1 MVVMLIYLYKLRCS
15 TPSRQLGK
23 FSSCAHNDPRYR
35 TDHAPTTMDYRR
47 EIDGLRALAVLP
59 VILFHAGFE
68 TFGGGFVGVDV
79 FFVISGYLITTII
92 LAELDQGKFSIVN
105 FYERRA
111 RRILPALF
119 LVMLVSLV
127 FGYMWLMPDEFKNF
141 GQSLV
146 ATSLFSNNILLSF
159 TSGYWSLASEF
170 KPLLHTW
177 SLGVE
182 EQYYVIIPMILMLF
196 WSLNKNGILYL
207 LWTIFLTSLC
217 FAIWF
222 VNVSPDRAFYI
233 LPTRAWEICIGAL
246 SSLYLSRHPSIA
258 SFHKLSDVLS
268 FTGFVLIFFAV
279 LTFDNTVLSPSYFLL
294 IPTVG
299 AVLVILFCQP
309 GTFIF
314 KILGNKIV
322 VFVGLLSYSLYLWHQ
337 PVFAYLRVFS
347 LEHPSPV
354 TFLSLLPVIFV
365 FSFLTWKFVES
376 PFRIKAFISRNNLFY
391 FSISF
396 SILFVVI
403 GLFLNKNYGMTLR
416 VFDAKISIADMD
428 KRIYNEKIYSLKKS
442 EFSKAP
448 LTKILILGNS
458 FARDFTNITL
468 ENFDVS
474 RVEIVYRNDLYQC
487 IESDINKNLFNLF
500 IEADVIAFASGDY
513 SKDCYSKDIAFAL
526 SRNKR
531 IYYIGTKE
539 FGYNLNWLIRL
550 SKNERLNQFNSIS
563 AETISADKQMSEAI
577 PQEHFISLLTPT
589 LVNGKIPITDEL
601 GRMLS
606 TDRAHLTKFGAL
618 YFGKKAVL
626 GTSYSELFR

>member
-1 MVVMLIYLYKLRCS
+1 M
-15 TPSRQLGK
+15 
-23 FSSCAHNDPRYR
+23 NYR
-35 TDHAPTTMDYRR
+35 H
-47 EIDGLRALAVLP
+47 EIDGLRALAVIP

-68 TFGGGFVGVDV
+68 TFSGGFIGVDV

-92 LAELDQGKFSIVN
+92 LAELEQGNFSIIN

-119 LVMLVSLV
+119 LVMLFSLV
-127 FGYMWLMPDEFKNF
+127 LGYLYLMPDEFKNL

-159 TSGYWSLASEF
+159 TSGYWNLASEF

-182 EQYYVIIPMILMLF
+182 EQYYVIVPILLMLF
-196 WSLNKNGILYL
+196 WRLNKNGILYL

-222 VNVSPDRAFYI
+222 VNVSPDWAFFT

-246 SSLYLSRHPSIA
+246 SSLYLSRHPSMA
-258 SFHKLSDVLS
+258 SYKLSDVLS
-268 FTGFVLIFFAV
+268 FTGFVLICVSV
-279 LTFDNTVLSPSYFLL
+279 LTFNNRVLSPSYFLL

-299 AVLVILFCQP
+299 AVLVILFCHP
-309 GTFIF
+309 GTFVF

-337 PVFAYLRVFS
+337 PLFAYLRVFS
-347 LEHPSPV
+347 LEHPSPI
-354 TFLSLLPVIFV
+354 TFLSLFPVIFV
-365 FSFLTWKFVES
+365 FSLLTWKFVES
-376 PFRIKAFISRNNLFY
+376 PFRIKAFVSRNNLFY

-396 SILFVVI
+396 SILFLVV
-403 GLFLNKNYGMTLR
+403 GLFLNKNYGMPLR
-416 VFDAKISIADMD
+416 IFDSTISIVDMD

-442 EFSKAP
+442 NFSKEP
-448 LTKILILGNS
+448 LTKILIFGNS

-474 RVEIVYRNDLYQC
+474 RVEIVYRDDLQEC
-487 IESDINKNLFNLF
+487 FHSDGNKNMFNLF
-500 IEADVIAFASGDY
+500 SEADVIVIASGVY
-513 SKDCYSKDIAFAL
+513 NKDCYIKDIAFAL
-526 SRNKR
+526 SKDKK

-550 SKNERLNQFNSIS
+550 GKNERINQFNSIS
-563 AETISADKQMSEAI
+563 AVTISADKEMSEAI
-577 PQEHFISLLTPT
+577 PKEHFISLLTPT
-589 LVNGKIPITDEL
+589 LVNGKVPITDEF

-606 TDRAHLTKFGAL
+606 TDRAHLTKYGAL

-626 GTSYSELFR
+626 GTSYAELFR